1 MKKIKVAFCLRD
13 MQLGGVESVL
23 IRTLDKLQ
31 EYKNIDIS
39 VINYVDITEP
49 IYKKYF
55 ESHKNIKRYS
65 LYPSKIL
72 GTKLPHFFLLR
83 IFAHLLRGIYRVW
96 KRSLYGVRKFKDIDV
111 FIDYHDFCFHSEL
124 KNIKSAKK
132 IAWCH
137 SSVDTFVKRG
147 FIKKMGVYDS
157 VVVLTDE
164 FINDFNKIYG
174 VNNKL
179 VRIYN
184 PIDIEDIK
192 SRADMAE
199 KNNLKNYFCCVARL
213 TPDKDIETVLR
224 GFDLFWTSVGRPDI
238 KMVFV
243 GDGNMRCVY
252 ESIANSLSAK
262 KQFVFMGALQNPFG
276 IMRGAIANILSSRS
290 EGLPTVLVESAVLGT
305 VNIASK
311 CKCGPCEILGDGK
324 YGLLFDVGNFEQL
337 SKCMTDV
344 YDKKVDVDKMVKQ
357 STKALKRF
365 DADKIVE
372 QIISL
377 IS

>member
-96 KRSLYGVRKFKDIDV
+96 KRSLYGVRKFKDVDV
-111 FIDYHDFCFHSEL
+111 FIDYHDFGFHSEL

-137 SSVDTFVKRG
+137 SSIDTFVKRK
-147 FIKKMGVYDS
+147 FIKKLDVYDS
-157 VVVLTDE
+157 LVVLTDE
-164 FINDFNKIYG
+164 FIDDFNNVYG

>member
-83 IFAHLLRGIYRVW
+83 IFAHLLRGVYRVG
-96 KRSLYGVRKFKDIDV
+96 KRSLYGMRKFKDVDV
-111 FIDYHDFCFHSEL
+111 FIDYHDFGFHSEL